1 MQTKGFFSSLF
12 DYSFGSFVTPKII
25 RVLYVL
31 LTIAVSL
38 WTLTLLVL
46 AFKAS
51 TGLGIVFLL
60 IGGPIFFVLA
70 MIYWRVV
77 LELVIVFFRIHEDVA
92 DINHR
97 GGGTLR
103 LPVMPVPVPPEPGP
117 GPAKADEP
125 ALREAATAVTVTATT
140 PEPVPE
146 PPPTARFCENCGAER
161 SPGTRFCTGC
171 GEPLE

>member
-12 DYSFGSFVTPKII
+12 DYSFSSFVTPKII

-46 AFKAS
+46 AFNAS
-51 TGLGIVFLL
+51 AGLGILFLL

-70 MIYWRVV
+70 MIYARVV
-77 LELVIVFFRIHEDVA
+77 LELVIVFFRIHSDVA

-103 LPVMPVPVPPEPGP
+103 LPVTPVPAPSEPDP
-117 GPAKADEP
+117 GPARADEP
-125 ALREAATAVTVTATT
+125 ALPEAATAVTATAIA
-140 PEPVPE
+140 EPSRE
-146 PPPTARFCENCGAER
+146 PPSAARFCENCGAER
-161 SPGTRFCTGC
+161 SPGRRFCTGC
-171 GEPLE
+171 GEPLD

>member
-12 DYSFGSFVTPKII
+12 DYSFSSFITPKIV

-38 WTLTLLVL
+38 WTLTFLVL
-46 AFKAS
+46 AFRAS
-51 TGLGIVFLL
+51 AGLGIVFLL
-60 IGGPIFFVLA
+60 IGGPIFFVIA
-70 MIYWRVV
+70 MIYVRVA
-77 LELVIVFFRIHEDVA
+77 LELAIVFFRIHADVA

-103 LPVMPVPVPPEPGP
+103 LPITPVPAPSEPGP
-117 GPAKADEP
+117 GPARADEP
-125 ALREAATAVTVTATT
+125 ALPEAATAVTATAIAAPISET
-140 PEPVPE
+140 PPA
-146 PPPTARFCENCGAER
+146 ARFCENCGAER

-171 GEPLE
+171 GEPLD